1 MKKKQLESNSH
12 TSNPQ
17 IYKQKK
23 NTIWSI
29 HQLKKNKYIVIN
41 CIIEGFYHESFDSDL
56 SPKWNIKDFIYEFF

>member
-17 IYKQKK
+17 IYKQK

-29 HQLKKNKYIVIN
+29 HQLKKKIVIN

-56 SPKWNIKDFIYEFF
+56 SPKWSIKDFIYEFF